1 MSEKVRERI
10 KMCTEFVVNALPLF
24 LPTFYFSVHALGLH
38 FPRLVHTPGASTA
51 MTQQEDCSQ

>member
-1 MSEKVRERI
+1 
-10 KMCTEFVVNALPLF
+10 MCTEFVVNALPLF

-38 FPRLVHTPGASTA
+38 FPRLVHTQGAGTA